1 LTGYIVRRLL
11 ASVLLLLGVTFV
23 TFLLFFKVGIDPGR
37 YILGDTRGLQ
47 QTEAGQAKLRAMI
60 KRADHELG
68 VDQPVPV
75 QYIRYLQHLAHGS
88 LGKSFTTGQDVRA
101 ELVPAARVTAVLVIG
116 GIVLLLAIAVPLGA
130 AAAVRAGSRTD
141 RATLAVT
148 LVGASIPPFLVSV
161 ILLLWVAPKVGLT
174 MNSDIPVSPTP
185 QAAPPPGTLRYA
197 GLPLM
202 NQPVVGY
209 CPLLG
214 SSQGCHGVIDWGR
227 HLILPWLAFA
237 LGIVALYTRM
247 IRSGVLDLLE
257 EPWVRTARA
266 KGASE
271 NRVIRVHVLRAMLAP
286 LLTMLSMDIGM
297 ALGTVV
303 YVEAAFRLPGLGNAT
318 SQAIIVQDTGFDLPT
333 IAGVVLI
340 AATAVIILN
349 LLADIASAALDPR
362 IRLVG
367 RPGG

>member
-1 LTGYIVRRLL
+1 LTGYIIRRAF
-11 ASVLLLLGVTFV
+11 ASVLLLFGVTFV
-23 TFLLFFKVGIDPGR
+23 TFLLFFKAGIDPGR

-47 QTEAGQAKLRAMI
+47 QTEAGQKKLREMI
-60 KRADHELG
+60 KQADHQLG
-68 VDQPVPV
+68 VDRPVTV
-75 QYIRYLQHLAHGS
+75 QYIRYIQRLAHGS
-88 LGKSFTTGQDVRA
+88 LGKSFSTGQEVRD

-116 GIVLLLAIAVPLGA
+116 GIVLLLAIAVPLGC

-141 RATLAVT
+141 RLTLGVT

-174 MNSDIPVSPTP
+174 TMGNVPISPTP
-185 QAAPPPGTLRYA
+185 LPASGTGALQYVGGPVTR
-197 GLPLM
+197 
-202 NQPVVGY
+202 QPVVGY

-214 SSQGCHGVIDWGR
+214 SSTGCHGVTDWAR

-271 NRVIRVHVLRAMLAP
+271 GRVIRVHVLRAMLAP

-333 IAGVVLI
+333 ISGVVLI
-340 AATAVIILN
+340 AATAVIVLN